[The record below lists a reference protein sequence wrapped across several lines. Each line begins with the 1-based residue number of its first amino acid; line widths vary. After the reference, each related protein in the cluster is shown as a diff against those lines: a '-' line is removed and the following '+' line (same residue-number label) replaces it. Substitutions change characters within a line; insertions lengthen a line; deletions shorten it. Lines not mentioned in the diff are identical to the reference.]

1 MLSQFFTTLIFKVD
15 YRRIGNVA
23 PLGKAVSNYSLSH
36 NGMDSQP
43 HLLKIL
49 LDEKNK
55 KKDSRIKYPF
65 ITWSEADALQSGCKF
80 IFLFP
85 QKIDKEDIVICMI

>member
-49 LDEKNK
+49 LDEKKK
-55 KKDSRIKYPF
+55 KKDSRISTHSSHGVKLMP
-65 ITWSEADALQSGCKF
+65 CKAAVNLYF
-80 IFLFP
+80 CSL
-85 QKIDKEDIVICMI
+85 KK

>member
-1 MLSQFFTTLIFKVD
+1 VLSQFFTTLIFKVD

-49 LDEKNK
+49 LDEKK
-55 KKDSRIKYPF
+55 KKKKILESSTHSSHGVKLMP
-65 ITWSEADALQSGCKF
+65 CKAAVNLYF
-80 IFLFP
+80 CSL
-85 QKIDKEDIVICMI
+85 KK